1 MPTDNAL
8 CREEQ
13 GNESETHDDSTTVG
27 SYQLKGP
34 LGRAHTATAHEV
46 RERTACH
53 FTGGY
58 VSGFVSRVCFRG
70 MCWGYVSGSFLV
82 ACFEVCFGVCFGVC
96 FEVFF
101 GGMSRGM
108 FWGMFWGIFRSARLL
123 TKPTSWG
130 YVSGMY
136 QGMYRGTVCI
146 GGVNHA
152 RFHEFLI
159 PN

>member
-13 GNESETHDDSTTVG
+13 GNESETHYVSTTVG

-34 LGRAHTATAHEV
+34 RNRAHTATAHEI

-53 FTGGY
+53 FTGGMFR
-58 VSGFVSRVCFRG
+58 GLFRG
-70 MCWGYVSGSFLV
+70 MFRGYVSRYVLGHVSGSFLV

-96 FEVFF
+96 FEAFF

-108 FWGMFWGIFRSARLL
+108 FWGMFRSARLL

-146 GGVNHA
+146 RGVNHA